1 MYYYRIYMFL
11 KIKNYL
17 FYIII
22 YCVKINNIIVII
34 VIKPRLTRW
43 VDTEPN

>member
-1 MYYYRIYMFL
+1 L
-11 KIKNYL
+11 
-17 FYIII
+17 
-22 YCVKINNIIVII
+22 CVKINNIIVII